1 MQEFESFQTGWEVGW
16 ISLEN
21 IWQEI
26 AGFASIWKRGMKN
39 LKERRGLRREL
50 ANLLKNLKDNG
61 LSQYRSQISTEV
73 EDKFSFLF
81 MTNNYVFLGF
91 CLILISSL

>member
-1 MQEFESFQTGWEVGW
+1 MKNDNVTKEFFNTAGSLNLKKSLLPMKEFESFQTGWEVGW

-39 LKERRGLRREL
+39 LKERRGLQREL
-50 ANLLKNLKDNG
+50 ANLLKNLKNNG
-61 LSQYRSQISTEV
+61 LSQHISQISSEV
-73 EDKFSFLF
+73 
-81 MTNNYVFLGF
+81 
-91 CLILISSL
+91 